1 MYETQMDYA
10 RDYDPEYYE
19 SRYNRMEE
27 EEEAEEDR
35 YDSERDWLKIKNEQ
49 GRGES
54 SAFVFVFV
62 LSY

>member
-27 EEEAEEDR
+27 EEEGAEADR
-35 YDSERDWLKIKNEQ
+35 YDSERD
-49 GRGES
+49 
-54 SAFVFVFV
+54 
-62 LSY
+62 

>member
-49 GRGES
+49 RGGES
-54 SAFVFVFV
+54 RPYFFV
-62 LSY
+62 